1 MWCTVKITKKTM
13 LTTMALKMAKLIPLQ
28 WLCNRRMRLLRIE
41 MCQHGCDIFGVFFL
55 HSLLYF
61 VKNNFF
67 PVARPLRLLLS
78 FATLCYFFFSIV
90 ARQSFSSECREHKSG
105 SSTRV
110 LCVYM
115 HDFAMLSIIQTIQ
128 NCLSKWWKS
137 TAMACEQRYKRTT
150 TNDK

>member
-1 MWCTVKITKKTM
+1 MCCTVKITKNHVNNNGTKNGEIN
-13 LTTMALKMAKLIPLQ
+13 TTSMTLQ
-28 WLCNRRMRLLRIE
+28 PQNEIAAYWNVPTWLRYIWC
-41 MCQHGCDIFGVFFL
+41 FFF

-137 TAMACEQRYKRTT
+137 TAIACEQRYKRTT